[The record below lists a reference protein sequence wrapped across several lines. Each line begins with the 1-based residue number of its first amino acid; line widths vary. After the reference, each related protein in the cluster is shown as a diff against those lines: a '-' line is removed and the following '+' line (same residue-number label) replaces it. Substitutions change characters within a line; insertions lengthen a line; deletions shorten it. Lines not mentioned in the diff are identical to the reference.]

1 MAKLLK
7 LRRGTTSQHSSF
19 TGAEGEVTVDTDKE
33 ALVVHNGSTAGGFP
47 VARADGTGVA
57 NFTITGELDAA
68 TLDIS
73 GNADIDGTLE
83 ADAYTV
89 NGTALNEYIADTVG
103 AMVTGNTETNI
114 TVTYEDG
121 DNTLDFVVGN
131 TTGTAAGL
139 SGTPDITVND
149 VTAASL
155 DISGNADIDGTLEAD
170 AYTVNGTALDT
181 HIAGVTVTNA
191 TNAVTATNAN
201 HVSVADNESTNE
213 NNKIVFIEDASA
225 TGNVGL
231 ESDGDLHY
239 NPSTGLLTVPAVSTS
254 GNITI
259 AGNLTV
265 NGTTTT
271 VATTNTTIT
280 DNLLELNSGASSNA
294 NDAGILI
301 ERGSTGDNAIIAW
314 DESADKFTVGT
325 TTATNDATG
334 NISITTGT
342 IVANVEGNVTGN
354 TSGSSGS
361 CTGNAATATQL
372 ATARTIGGTSFNG
385 TANITPA
392 EATNADT
399 VDNLHA
405 ASFVRSDASDNL
417 SGGTY
422 NFNGSTAQKIILSG
436 SNDPY
441 IRFQEGTTNKGY
453 IEWSSSGYLRLTNE
467 EDASTLLIRDDL
479 SFSTD
484 GSNFHTVWHAG
495 NDGSGSGLDAD
506 TLDGVSSGSFLRGD
520 AADTAYSD
528 ISFQGGAGAVSI
540 DNNCDIRLSNGNWT
554 GNDYGKIQHHSD
566 YLYLCGGTNGIIF
579 REDGTNRWHI
589 DGSGHFT
596 PGADSSYNI
605 GASGNRVS
613 WGYFDNL
620 NSTILQDGKGDV
632 RKIPNNHTTS
642 AYTLVA
648 SDSGKVVTNTS
659 GGVNCPYNTFAVGD
673 TITIINHS
681 GSDITITQGANNTM
695 YNSADASTGNRTLAA
710 RGMATVWYQAQNI
723 CYISGAGLS

>member
-89 NGTALNEYIADTVG
+89 DGTALNEYIADTVG
-103 AMVTGNTETNI
+103 GMVTGNTETGI
-114 TVTYEDG
+114 AVTYEDG
-121 DNTLDFVVGN
+121 DNTLDFVVGTLNQN
-131 TTGTAAGL
+131 TTGTAANL
-139 SGTPDITVND
+139 SGTPDITVGV
-149 VTAASL
+149 VTAGSL

-231 ESDGDLHY
+231 ESDGDFHY
-239 NPSTGLLTVPAVSTS
+239 NPSSGQLTVPAVSTS
-254 GNITI
+254 GNITV

-405 ASFVRSDASDNL
+405 ASFVRSDADDITTGKFTINNSADEKL
-417 SGGTY
+417 V
-422 NFNGSTAQKIILSG
+422 LSG
-436 SNDPY
+436 SSAPY
-441 IRFQEGTTNKGY
+441 IRFKESSTNKSY
-453 IEWSSSGYLRLTNE
+453 IKWETAGYLNFANE
-467 EDASTLLIRDDL
+467 EDGSSIRLKDDITFSSDNGSTHHKI
-479 SFSTD
+479 
-484 GSNFHTVWHAG
+484 WHAG
-495 NDGSGSGLDAD
+495 NDGNGSGLDAD

-520 AADTAYSD
+520 TADTATGD
-528 ISFQGGAGAVSI
+528 ITFQGGAGAVSI
-540 DNNCDIRLSNGNWT
+540 DANSDIRFANGDWT
-554 GNDYGKIQHHSD
+554 GNTYGKIQHHSS
-566 YLYLCGGTNGIIF
+566 YLYVCGGTNGIIF
-579 REDGTNRWHI
+579 REDGVNRWHI
-589 DGSGHFT
+589 DGSGHFV

-605 GASGNRVS
+605 GSSGTRVTN
-613 WGYFDNL
+613 GYFDNL
-620 NSTILQDGKGDV
+620 YDGKGDV
-632 RKIPNNHTTS
+632 RKIIQNTQSST
-642 AYTLVA
+642 YTLVA
-648 SDSGKVVTNTS
+648 ADAGKHILASGTVTIPNN
-659 GGVNCPYNTFAVGD
+659 VFAAGD
-673 TITIINHS
+673 AITIIN
-681 GSDITITQGANNTM
+681 NTAGDLTLTDSTNYL
-695 YNSADASTGNRTLAA
+695 YNTADAATGNRTLAA
-710 RGMATVWYQAQNI
+710 RGMATILFTAGNTA
-723 CYISGAGLS
+723 YISGAGLS

>member
-68 TLDIS
+68 TGDFS
-73 GNADIDGTLE
+73 GDVDVDGTLE
-83 ADAYTV
+83 ADAITV
-89 NGTALNEYIADTVG
+89 NGTALGTVIAGT
-103 AMVTGNTETNI
+103 
-114 TVTYEDG
+114 TVT
-121 DNTLDFVVGN
+121 NATN
-131 TTGTAAGL
+131 AAGL
-139 SGTPDITVND
+139 TGTPNVTVGV
-149 VTAASL
+149 VTAGSL

-191 TNAVTATNAN
+191 TNAA

-271 VATTNTTIT
+271 VATTNTTVT

-342 IVANVEGNVTGN
+342 IVANVEGNLT
-354 TSGSSGS
+354 
-361 CTGNAATATQL
+361 
-372 ATARTIGGTSFNG
+372 G
-385 TANITPA
+385 TASS
-392 EATNADT
+392 ATNADT

-405 ASFVRSDASDNL
+405 ASFVRSDTGDNL
-417 SGGTY
+417 SGASY
-422 NFNGSTAQKIILSG
+422 NFNGSSSEKIILSG
-436 SNDPY
+436 VNDPY
-441 IRFQEGTTNKGY
+441 IRWQEGTTSKAY
-453 IEWSSSGYLRLTNE
+453 IQWSPSGYLQFGNT
-467 EDASTLLIRDDL
+467 EDGSVLLLRDDF

-484 GSNFHTVWHAG
+484 GSTFHKVWHAG
-495 NDGSGSGLDAD
+495 NDGAGSGLDAD
-506 TLDGVSSGSFLRGD
+506 TLDGYSQGNFVRTDGNHTVGGD
-520 AADTAYSD
+520 IT
-528 ISFQGGAGAVSI
+528 FNGGAGAISVNGGS
-540 DNNCDIRLSNGNWT
+540 DIRFGNGNWT
-554 GNDYGKIQHHSD
+554 GNAYGKIEQNGNE
-566 YLYLCGGTNGIIF
+566 LFICGGTAGITF
-579 REDGTNRWHI
+579 REDAVNRWHI
-589 DGSGHFT
+589 DGSGHFV
-596 PGADSSYNI
+596 PGSDSSYNI
-605 GASGNRVS
+605 GSTGTRVTNV
-613 WGYFDNL
+613 YADNL
-620 NSTILQDGKGDV
+620 HDSKGEL
-632 RKIPNNHTTS
+632 RKIPANATTS

-648 SDSGKVVTNTS
+648 ADSGKVVTNTS
-659 GGVNCPYNTFAVGD
+659 GGVNCPYNTFASGD

-681 GSDITITQGANNTM
+681 GSDITITQGSSNTM
-695 YNSADASTGNRTLAA
+695 YNTADASTGNRTLAG
-710 RGMATVWYQAQNI
+710 RGMCTVWYQAHNV
-723 CYISGAGLS
+723 CYISGSGLS